1 MPSALPKLQAL
12 KAEIRR
18 QDLNCLLEIDG
29 GINLQNAGEAAS
41 AGADILVAGSAVFGA
56 GDVAAAVHSFKLL

>member
-12 KAEIRR
+12 KAEIVR
-18 QDLNCLLEIDG
+18 QGVNCLLEIDG
-29 GINLQNAGEAAS
+29 GINLDNAKEAAD

-56 GDVAAAVHSFKLL
+56 ENVEETVKAFKSL